1 MEGEDIRRGMSDSS
15 SEDEE
20 IEDERSIC
28 EVGCGVGVD
37 VVVDMVV
44 VDGEV
49 ARSSEDEDMLSL
61 EVCWGAGMV
70 VGGSDEFIVLIDL
83 VRLIVVSLT

>member
-1 MEGEDIRRGMSDSS
+1 MSDSS
-15 SEDEE
+15 SEEDE

-28 EVGCGVGVD
+28 EVGCGVGVVV

-44 VDGEV
+44 VDGDV
-49 ARSSEDEDMLSL
+49 TRSSEHEDMLSL

>member
-1 MEGEDIRRGMSDSS
+1 MSDSS
-15 SEDEE
+15 SEEDE

-28 EVGCGVGVD
+28 EVGCGVGVVVV

-44 VDGEV
+44 VDGDV
-49 ARSSEDEDMLSL
+49 TRSSEHEDMLSL

>member
-1 MEGEDIRRGMSDSS
+1 MSDSS
-15 SEDEE
+15 SEEDE

-28 EVGCGVGVD
+28 EVGCGVGVV

-44 VDGEV
+44 VDGDV
-49 ARSSEDEDMLSL
+49 ARSSKDEDMLSL

-70 VGGSDEFIVLIDL
+70 VGGSDDD
-83 VRLIVVSLT
+83 VSQN

>member
-1 MEGEDIRRGMSDSS
+1 MSDSS
-15 SEDEE
+15 SEEDE

-28 EVGCGVGVD
+28 EVGCGVGVVV

-44 VDGEV
+44 VDGDV